1 MTAML
6 FEKAAGR
13 MLSKRLPES
22 PQPRQKRRWPW
33 VLAVLLCAAI
43 ILRTVVHKSLFW
55 ALASL
60 LGLAGLHVH
69 SPLHVTRTISLDR
82 LVRIGIE
89 EHNIQLRGNPLD
101 YRFSVRQDEY
111 LKTPWKWTDT
121 VSKGLHHK
129 KVTLTGTGGVARLVN
144 PEGTHFVARVNDQQH
159 SLTLV
164 LPEPT
169 IDGKGVSI
177 NQINGTHVDVGLGDA
192 LIGSQLAMVKNIFGF
207 DDSLDLKKL
216 TAEAKGQMLAKARTD
231 TKLLQSSERDIQF
244 ALGAFIT
251 ATPAY
256 HGYRFTVAWQSS

>member
-13 MLSKRLPES
+13 MLSRRLTES
-22 PQPRQKRRWPW
+22 PQSRRKRRWPW
-33 VLAVLLCAAI
+33 ALAILLCAAI
-43 ILRTVVHKSLFW
+43 ILRTVVHKSLFLV
-55 ALASL
+55 LASL

-89 EHNIQLRGNPLD
+89 QHNIQLRGNPLD
-101 YRFSVRQDEY
+101 YGFSVSQDEY
-111 LKTPWKWTDT
+111 LKTPWKWASSL
-121 VSKGLHHK
+121 SKELHHK
-129 KVTLTGTGGVARLVN
+129 KVSLAGTGGVARLIN
-144 PEGTHFVARVNDQQH
+144 PEGTHFVARVDIRHH
-159 SLTLV
+159 SLTMV
-164 LPEPT
+164 LPQPS
-169 IDGKGVSI
+169 IDDQGVSI

-192 LIGSQLAMVKNIFGF
+192 LIGSQLAMVKSIFGF

-256 HGYRFTVAWQSS
+256 QGYRFTVAWQPV